1 MSREGEEIGKHKIAK
16 VFRDRGSQTRLRSQS
31 ISGDAESLNSHF
43 QFQIFVIHAYTPV
56 KGFFTKRFN
65 LVEYLYLIRRAND
78 NSITSRDFNPLTPKI

>member
-1 MSREGEEIGKHKIAK
+1 MFTSP
-16 VFRDRGSQTRLRSQS
+16 
-31 ISGDAESLNSHF
+31 
-43 QFQIFVIHAYTPV
+43 FQIFVIHAYTPV